1 MGHIGI
7 AEVQA
12 WLEPTKLTL
21 TSIEAS
27 REAQIAAQVIARVVS
42 VYPDAAP
49 TWIDE
54 ATTPTLIRS
63 VIAMMY
69 AGWYYD
75 TQYSEN
81 PEDNAYA
88 DRLRKAADDL
98 IAGIIAGSIDIVEVP
113 GPPPTSGPVF
123 YPTDASSAPD
133 AYPTFDDPSAGPAAF
148 SMGKV
153 FSADVLV
160 LVMLVMHYVL

>member
-1 MGHIGI
+1 MGHITV
-7 AEVQA
+7 AEVQS
-12 WLEPTKLTL
+12 WLEETKLTL
-21 TSIEAS
+21 TSISTE

-42 VYPDAAP
+42 AYPEAAP

-54 ATTPTLIRS
+54 ATTPRLIRS
-63 VIAMMY
+63 IIAMMY

-81 PEDNAYA
+81 PDDNTYA

-98 IAGIIAGSIDIVEVP
+98 IAGIIAGTIDITEVE
-113 GPPPTSGPVF
+113 GLPTIGQPVF

-133 AYPTFDDPSAGPAAF
+133 AKPTLEDPSAGPPMF
-148 SMGKV
+148 SIGKV
-153 FSADVLV
+153 F
-160 LVMLVMHYVL
+160 